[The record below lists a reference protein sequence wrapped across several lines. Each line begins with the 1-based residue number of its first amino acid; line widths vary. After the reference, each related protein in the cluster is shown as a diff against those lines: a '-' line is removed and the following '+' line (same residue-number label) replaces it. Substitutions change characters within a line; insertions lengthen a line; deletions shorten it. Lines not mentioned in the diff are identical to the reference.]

1 MPGQPTLLLKYL
13 SLDNKGDIHDDL
25 GDIQATL
32 SSEQA
37 AKRHRSKDN
46 RAASVQK
53 AREKRSH
60 EDMTR
65 VLQKNKANMTAV
77 SKQKK
82 TRIPTKQVQCQTC
95 GERPHSDRFTRA
107 GWKSHGTCRACQAK
121 KQGLTALEPDASDSL
136 IVTLDSL
143 RIKSFPYF
151 CFPYQTFPVFP
162 VFVLNVSYF
171 AVLQF

>member
-37 AKRHRSKDN
+37 GKRHRSKEN

-60 EDMTR
+60 EDMTLVLSNNR
-65 VLQKNKANMTAV
+65 DMRTHEDMDLVLQKNMT
-77 SKQKK
+77 
-82 TRIPTKQVQCQTC
+82 
-95 GERPHSDRFTRA
+95 D
-107 GWKSHGTCRACQAK
+107 
-121 KQGLTALEPDASDSL
+121 LTAAS
-136 IVTLDSL
+136 
-143 RIKSFPYF
+143 KH
-151 CFPYQTFPVFP
+151 
-162 VFVLNVSYF
+162 LN
-171 AVLQF
+171 